1 MGHAVAFVKNR
12 KAFGQSVADY
22 QGVRW
27 MLADM
32 AIKIETARGLVYR
45 AAASADAGVRGKELA
60 SIAAMAKCFA
70 TDTAMQVATDAVQL
84 FGAPGN
90 FERLPDQSVFP
101 RRQGASD
108 CRRHPARA

>member
-90 FERLPDQSVFP
+90 FERLADQSVFP